1 MPWYENFSGQ
11 SLWYE
16 EQGNGTPVL
25 LLHGWCM
32 TSKVWRFQ
40 LDSLASNFRIVAPD
54 LRGFGKS
61 SAITDECNLDA
72 CVSDVLALVERLKLS
87 SLVIAGWSMG
97 AEIAVM
103 AAGALKE
110 AVSGLVLVSGTPSFR
125 RRDDF
130 PYGLGRVEV
139 EGMTLKVRRNMQR
152 AFEGFV
158 GNMFAPG
165 ELDDPLVE
173 ACVRSMRSELP
184 LPATAVAL
192 QSLQSLA
199 EADLR
204 SLFDDLDL
212 PTLILNGDSDPVCL
226 PGASQWMADKMP
238 SGKHIV
244 FPGVGHAP
252 FLTRPGTFNSC
263 LTQFINEILSKG
275 EHFGRS

>member
-158 GNMFAPG
+158 GNIFAPG
-165 ELDDPLVE
+165 ELDNPLVE
-173 ACVRSMRSELP
+173 ARVKNLRSELP

-238 SGKHIV
+238 SGRHIV

-252 FLTRPGTFNSC
+252 FLTRPDMFNSC
-263 LTQFINEILSKG
+263 LTKFINEIL
-275 EHFGRS
+275 E